1 MLSGKFLNCYGIKD
15 FDMKEIEFSFPNNSA
30 IIYAPNGVMKTSFA
44 NVFRDISQGLETK
57 DRIFKE
63 LQSSYSINYYSSNYT
78 NTSLSKRD
86 NIYVVQSIDDTFIPA
101 NESLGIL
108 LADEKTRKEYDVLMN
123 QISGIIEELCIEL
136 SNLSGIKKQEI
147 EKMLKK
153 DLNMKEDSDWYD
165 ILFKLKENSS
175 QDNIVQVLSSIK
187 YSEIL
192 NEKTEAI
199 IVSSNFSTLI
209 KNYINSLNEVLSKNE
224 YLSRS
229 FNDYNADDL
238 GKSLKKNNLFANN
251 HTIVLNDGTVI
262 SSFNEWN
269 SFVEKQMNEL
279 YKDES
284 LSKSLKELTKKL
296 TGNENV
302 RRFRDIISANPSI
315 IPYLSDISN
324 MKKLFWITYIN
335 NLENG
340 IEHYFET
347 IQKFSERI
355 KELYETANQQSERWN
370 KVVSEFNKRF
380 KVPFEVK
387 IKNKANILL
396 KDEAPNLYFEYSRG
410 KGTNDVHIQDCKKE
424 ELLPSL
430 SMGEKRALYLL
441 YVIFDIEMIKKKA
454 CEGSIQYLI
463 ILDDIADS
471 FDYKNK
477 YAIIEYMDDI
487 KKNDHIDLL
496 VLTHN
501 FDFYRTVASR
511 LNISSKNC
519 YIVQKDENDI
529 LNMNEFS
536 YKNDYFKKGL
546 LEPLKSDKI
555 DSDDKK
561 IKLISSIPFFRNIAE
576 YMSFESEYDSL
587 TCFLHVKKMPMDTEK
602 IKLSDLWSI
611 LCGISSKLNKNALS
625 SYDENYIV
633 AVRKLANNICNMQG
647 EEVSLENKIVLSI
660 AIRLELELF
669 LKQILNINNIS
680 LDCSGVQTR
689 VWSNLA
695 KPFLTSEQVKIV
707 DEVNIMTPESIHLN
721 SFMYEPIIDI
731 SNWSL
736 KALYKDVVNMK
747 NL

>member
-707 DEVNIMTPESIHLN
+707 DEVNIMTPEHIHVN
-721 SFMYEPIIDI
+721 SFMYEPILDMDI
-731 SNWSL
+731 VEL
-736 KALYKDVVNMK
+736 HRLYHTIK
-747 NL
+747 NLI